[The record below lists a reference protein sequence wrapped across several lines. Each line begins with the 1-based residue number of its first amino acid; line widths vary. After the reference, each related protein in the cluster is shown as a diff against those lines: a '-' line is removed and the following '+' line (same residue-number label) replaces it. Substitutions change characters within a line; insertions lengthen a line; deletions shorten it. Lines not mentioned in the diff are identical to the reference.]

1 MNRIIY
7 RGCSVRYFCIICMF
21 YYDRCIGNVSVMI
34 CDVIKYVC
42 RVSIIGIIIVMF
54 MYYGMISV
62 IISKISNIVSISI
75 Y

>member
-1 MNRIIY
+1 M
-7 RGCSVRYFCIICMF
+7 V

-62 IISKISNIVSISI
+62 IISKISNIVSISMI
-75 Y
+75 M